1 MGVTGKVVVVTGASR
16 GLGRAAAA
24 QLVGQG
30 ARVAAVARSQ
40 VDLQSLAAECVSGPG
55 ELMLVPADLTFPEA
69 VADAFHRIDQRFG
82 ALHCL
87 VNNAGVGLFCPFEEV
102 SPEQLDAILAVNFKA
117 TFYCAQQAFTRMKA
131 AGGGGHIVNVISTSG
146 KLGRNQETAYVSAK
160 WAAAGLTES
169 LKLEGRAHRIRVTGF
184 FPGGMATPFWNTAYT
199 SGARADT
206 HTYMAPAEVARILVH
221 LLEVPESMVV
231 DDIVIKRL

>member
-24 QLVGQG
+24 QLVSQG
-30 ARVAAVARSQ
+30 ARVAALARSEG
-40 VDLQSLAAECVSGPG
+40 DLQSLAAECESGPG

-69 VADAFHRIDQRFG
+69 VADAFQRIDRFG
-82 ALHCL
+82 TLHCL
-87 VNNAGVGLFCPFEEV
+87 VNNAGAGLFSPFESV
-102 SPEQLDAILAVNFKA
+102 TSEQLDAILAVNFKA

-146 KLGRNQETAYVSAK
+146 KLGRNQESAYVSAK
-160 WAAAGLTES
+160 WAVAGLTES

-184 FPGGMATPFWNTAYT
+184 FPGGMATPFWDTGYT
-199 SGARADT
+199 SGARADS